1 MTDWRTRLRDEI
13 DPASAERLTPEAAR
27 AMRRAV
33 VAVARAHAREDASF
47 PLKRALALAA
57 TVVLMIAAGISAGRR
72 TDPAV
77 LERPAPARS
86 IPSAPAR
93 DARPAANRQLQFST
107 PGGTRIIWIFNSD
120 LNLKATNP

>member
-13 DPASAERLTPEAAR
+13 DPASAELLTPEAAR

-33 VAVARAHAREDASF
+33 VAAARAHAREDASF

-72 TDPAV
+72 TNPPV
-77 LERPAPARS
+77 VERPAATPS
-86 IPSAPAR
+86 IPSAPAP
-93 DARPAANRQLQFST
+93 DARPVPNRQLQFST